1 MKLTSSEMHLPLSS
15 SPHVLYDSITSL
27 LLQDEILSACKS
39 KAGWKLVLRKKK
51 MSVRLL
57 IASKA
62 AKEVRGLQP
71 IPTVPTVSPLT
82 CENGQGSSLSVA
94 GGDRLH
100 TGSGQVDGSA
110 DSLHKAHPTLC
121 LPSPGPGVF
130 SAGDSHQLPL
140 SGKDLK
146 PFALSCPLPYGTSF
160 LSLSSQQQQQED
172 GRGM

>member
-1 MKLTSSEMHLPLSS
+1 
-15 SPHVLYDSITSL
+15 
-27 LLQDEILSACKS
+27 
-39 KAGWKLVLRKKK
+39 

-57 IASKA
+57 IASEA

-71 IPTVPTVSPLT
+71 VPMVPTVSPLT
-82 CENGQGSSLSVA
+82 CQNGQGSSLSVA

-130 SAGDSHQLPL
+130 SAGDSHQLSL
-140 SGKDLK
+140 SGKGLK
-146 PFALSCPLPYGTSF
+146 SFSLSCPLP
-160 LSLSSQQQQQED
+160 
-172 GRGM
+172 